1 MYISNYT
8 NPTSVRSLLLE
19 GRMLGMIVKTPE
31 DLGKD
36 NVAGVYINKLM
47 FGLPISEG
55 PYEKKIS
62 IDTSKCLNSVNK
74 DIGKK
79 QITVKNYVTLAIAQS
94 NNVVPPK
101 FARGENV
108 FIETCDMD
116 LKNMYILP
124 YALGEV
130 NKRKNDK
137 FTVMVPNFKEYDR
150 SVMERNN
157 TFGFEL
163 DSKNKIISLWTSK
176 EGGEESSKAEKGV
189 YYLAFNAADGTILL
203 TDSAKR
209 TIKINSDDDSISLE
223 NESETSISLD
233 KDTINMKAKTMN
245 IEVEND
251 INVKSDTLSRNHTE
265 IKTKADKDTEE
276 VDTLNIKGNSLESNY
291 DTTKIKSTSY
301 ENTTKKWKTDS
312 PISGFTKVLTA
323 NSFSIWGQAGM
334 NPLPTCANI
343 DSSGIFHS
351 GNPSSIS
358 IGLAK
363 AQPLLVVL
371 QTIAA
376 KLDVIASVVGCPPTS
391 VAAVTAAQQ
400 LITSMNSMG

>member
-1 MYISNYT
+1 MYIPDYT
-8 NPTSVRSLLLE
+8 NPVSVRSLLLE
-19 GRMLGMIVKTPE
+19 GQMLGMIVKTPD

-36 NVAGVYINKLM
+36 NVAGVYMNKLM
-47 FGLPISEG
+47 FGLPVSEG
-55 PYEKKIS
+55 SYEKKIK
-62 IDTSKCLNSVNK
+62 IDTSKCLNTINK
-74 DIGKK
+74 NIGKK
-79 QITVKNYVTLAIAQS
+79 EITVKNYVTLPIAQS
-94 NNVVPPK
+94 NNAVPPK

-108 FIETCDMD
+108 FVETCDMD

-124 YALGEV
+124 YSLGEV

-137 FTVMVPNFKEYDR
+137 YTVMVPNFKEFDR

-176 EGGEESSKAEKGV
+176 EGGNESSKAEKGV
-189 YYLAFNAADGTILL
+189 YYFAFNAADGTILI

-209 TIKINSDDDSISLE
+209 TIKINTDDDSISIE
-223 NESETSISLD
+223 NEAETSISLE

-251 INVKSDTLSRNHTE
+251 INIKSSELNRDHTT

-276 VDTLNIKGNSLESNY
+276 TDTLEIKGNKLSSNY
-291 DTTKIKSTSY
+291 NTTKIESTSY
-301 ENTTKKWKTDS
+301 ENITKKWKTDS
-312 PISGFTKVLTA
+312 PISGFSKVLTA

-343 DSSGIFHS
+343 DSSGIFHA
-351 GNPSSIS
+351 GNPSVVSM
-358 IGLAK
+358 GLAK

-371 QTIAA
+371 QAIAA
-376 KLDVIASVVGCPPTS
+376 KVDAIGSVVGCPPTS

>member
-1 MYISNYT
+1 MYIPNYT

-19 GRMLGMIVKTPE
+19 GKMLGTIVKTP
-31 DLGKD
+31 DDTGKD
-36 NVAGVYINKLM
+36 NVVGVYINKLM

-74 DIGKK
+74 NIGKK
-79 QITVKNYVTLAIAQS
+79 EITIKNYVTLSIAQS
-94 NNVVPPK
+94 NNVLPPK

-116 LKNMYILP
+116 LKSMYVLP

-137 FTVMVPNFKEYDR
+137 FTVMVPNFKKFDR

-176 EGGEESSKAEKGV
+176 EGADEASKAEKGV
-189 YYLAFNAADGTILL
+189 YYMAFNAADGAILI

-209 TIKINSDDDSISLE
+209 TIKINTDDDSISIE

-251 INVKSDTLSRNHTE
+251 INIKSDTLNRDHTE
-265 IKTKADKDTEE
+265 IKTSADKDTEE
-276 VDTLNIKGNSLESNY
+276 IDTLNIKGNTLESKY
-291 DTTKIKSTSY
+291 DTTKISSTSY
-301 ENTTKKWKTDS
+301 ENTTKQWKTDS

-323 NSFSIWGQAGM
+323 NSFSIWGQAGV

-343 DSSGIFHS
+343 DSSGIFHA
-351 GNPSSIS
+351 GNPSIIS

-363 AQPLLVVL
+363 AQPLLIVL
-371 QTIAA
+371 QAIAA
-376 KLDVIASVVGCPPTS
+376 KVDTIASIVGCPPTS
-391 VAAVTAAQQ
+391 VAAVVAAQQ
-400 LITSMNSMG
+400 LITSNNSMG